1 MSTDIITSARE
12 VDDDNRLADRS
23 NRGLPVI
30 YTHGQKGVEHLRDV
44 TINNEVDFL
53 HWIGRIS
60 DKVPDSTPAKHIE
73 AMQWWHRMGIHD
85 QEDVGA
91 VVRSLPK
98 GTRFVPKAEYPVEVL
113 AGVLHFEPDLLKD
126 PKAHDKLLRQFPE
139 YCDPS
144 YNPRTGQS
152 RALKGARS
160 RAKVG

>member
-1 MSTDIITSARE
+1 MSDIITTSTSTE
-12 VDDDNRLADRS
+12 GGDRLNANNSD
-23 NRGLPVI
+23 RGLPII
-30 YTHGQKGVEHLRDV
+30 YTHGQKGVDHLRNQ
-44 TINNEVDFL
+44 TIHNEVDFL
-53 HWIGRIS
+53 QMIGKIS
-60 DKVPDSTPAKHIE
+60 DKVPDSTPAKHIA

-85 QEDVGA
+85 QEDVGS

-126 PKAHDKLLRQFPE
+126 PKSHDKLLQKFPE

-152 RALKGARS
+152 RALKGASS
-160 RAKVG
+160 RAKG